1 MRRGDEEWFTLV
13 KWVLFALIEA
23 EERGVTREN
32 VRTLATTTT
41 DPALQHQLDLSGG
54 VGKALGVN
62 ADWVA
67 RIVSSVGNYGEMF
80 ERNLGT
86 RAPYAWSEDSTGCG
100 RREACCMHRRF
111 NKGKVGLS
119 G

>member
-23 EERGVTREN
+23 EERGITREN

-41 DPALQHQLDLSGG
+41 DPALQQPLDLSGG

-80 ERNLGT
+80 ERNLGNQSALRLERGLNRLWT
-86 RAPYAWSEDSTGCG
+86 QGGLLYAPP
-100 RREACCMHRRF
+100 F
-111 NKGKVGLS
+111 Q
-119 G
+119 